1 MTATSLSSTQIL
13 ETLTDYTREVLG
25 IDEVHFPQYL
35 STPAVSFDF
44 RAPYLTKAGNVSK
57 GLRAYRVTIWEDPM
71 FPGRLSVH
79 VNRVVPSGVSRH
91 VLRHRAVS
99 PSDLN
104 DILVDLVP

>member
-13 ETLTDYTREVLG
+13 EALTDYTREVLG
-25 IDEVHFPQYL
+25 IDEVHFPEYL

-57 GLRAYRVTIWEDPM
+57 GRRSYRVTIWEDPK

-79 VNRVVPSGVSRH
+79 VNRVVPSGVPQNI
-91 VLRHRAVS
+91 LRDRAVS

-104 DILVDLVP
+104 EMLVDLVP